1 MYFSQNKKYQ
11 YLYFFLLATISFI
24 NGGNSNIL
32 IQINFILWSVLF
44 LYCLNNK
51 NYYTHLKF
59 FLSNNKKSIF
69 LFIIFL
75 LYILFQIIQFP
86 PSILKF
92 FSPEKYVYLN
102 LLNSTHSTAIS
113 FSPSNTFFQFLNFIS
128 IFISLLIFK
137 MIFYKRIHI
146 VRFYFFL
153 SLLGTFHSIFA
164 VLLYL
169 NGNPELLLL
178 KNPYKDS
185 ATGFFV
191 NRTVFSVFMMICFI
205 SSLEYMKII
214 DKKYK
219 LSEDL
224 FFSKIYI
231 RIFTVFI
238 AIAIITSFSK
248 LGNFLMLITVLLYFL
263 NNQFY
268 SENKNRAF
276 GYILLF
282 IILFDILFMSYFFGS
297 TKLVQRFA
305 FLTEDFSLGD
315 KNKIS
320 RLEIIKF
327 GFFEI
332 KNFLFFGYGLGGFEN
347 LFKLKFLQISNLF
360 ANHAH
365 SSLIEFIGELGIIGF
380 LILILSFIKI
390 FFKKINY
397 NFNFFILLTFTITI
411 LVFDFSLHIPINQ
424 ILIASIFL
432 LTINKNFFF
441 SLYHQSG

>member
-1 MYFSQNKKYQ
+1 
-11 YLYFFLLATISFI
+11 
-24 NGGNSNIL
+24 
-32 IQINFILWSVLF
+32 
-44 LYCLNNK
+44 
-51 NYYTHLKF
+51 
-59 FLSNNKKSIF
+59 
-69 LFIIFL
+69 
-75 LYILFQIIQFP
+75 
-86 PSILKF
+86 
-92 FSPEKYVYLN
+92 
-102 LLNSTHSTAIS
+102 
-113 FSPSNTFFQFLNFIS
+113 
-128 IFISLLIFK
+128 
-137 MIFYKRIHI
+137 
-146 VRFYFFL
+146 L
-153 SLLGTFHSIFA
+153 SLLGAFHSIFA

-178 KNPYKDS
+178 KNPYEDS

-248 LGNFLMLITVLLYFL
+248 LGNFLMLIIVLLYFL

-282 IILFDILFMSYFFGS
+282 IIFFDILFMSYFFGS
-297 TKLVQRFA
+297 TKLIQRFA

-315 KNKIS
+315 SDKIS

-332 KNFLFFGYGLGGFEN
+332 KNFLLFGYGLGGFEN

-397 NFNFFILLTFTITI
+397 NFNFFMLLTFTIII
-411 LVFDFSLHIPINQ
+411 LIFDFSLHIPINQ

-432 LTINKNFFF
+432 LTINRNFF
-441 SLYHQSG
+441 Y